1 LYYEDCQGFI
11 CHTDSHFAMQ
21 EHIVTE
27 NYQKNLLHTSNM
39 VVLYPKSGKEGF
51 HRAHF
56 YQETIEYQ
64 QNTYKITL

>member
-1 LYYEDCQGFI
+1 
-11 CHTDSHFAMQ
+11 MQ